1 MGIKYD
7 AINYEMPWRPNYEMN
22 AAISWMGGAA
32 LAVGVSAFTSLPSM
46 PFYTMA
52 IVSLGMAFTQFP
64 TAFKLKKL
72 QDSLNGKPLQFIT
85 LEDLKKVIAKHP
97 NEMWLGSGFEWE
109 NRHTQ
114 RIFEILRRDTS
125 DVKNSLNNKKK
136 HEEDIGQKWIHGI
149 EPNEVQLYQ
158 PLKHTQ
164 GHTLIV
170 GTTGSGKTRLFDTF
184 ISQAILRDEAV
195 FIIDPKGDKEMAD
208 NALRACK
215 SMGQPQRFT
224 YFHPAFADKSV
235 RFDMLRNFT
244 RPTEVATRVAALIP
258 SETGSDVFKAF
269 SWQALNNIV
278 QGLLLIDSRP
288 SLTKFRRYIES
299 NASPLVSGAIQA
311 HAIKMFDNYDEMVNP
326 YLEKIKKKTQHEL
339 ALKMME
345 FYYNEVQPIHPHS
358 DLEGLLSMYQH
369 DSTHFSKMIANL
381 LPVLNM
387 LTSGVLGELLSPT
400 VENPDDMRPIINC
413 RKAINDKKVVYMG
426 LDSLSDST
434 VGSAIGSLLLS
445 DLTSVAGDIYN
456 YGGNNKPINIFVDEA
471 SEVLNES
478 FIQLLNKGRGS
489 NIRLFVATQTLAD
502 FESRLGS
509 KPQALRV
516 LGNINNTIT
525 LRIIDNDTQE
535 YITQNLPLT
544 RIKYVMRSQDQGSH
558 ADNPLN
564 HSGSQGERLVEE
576 EAPLF
581 QPQILGMLPNLE
593 FIAKISGGKI
603 IKGRLPILV
612 DEK

>member
-7 AINYEMPWRPNYEMN
+7 AISYEMPWRPNYELN
-22 AAISWMGGAA
+22 AALSWISATGLSLGVNA
-32 LAVGVSAFTSLPSM
+32 LTSLPSM

-52 IVSLGMAFTQFP
+52 IVSLGMGMTQLP
-64 TAFKLKKL
+64 RALKLKKL
-72 QDSLNGKPLQFIT
+72 QDSLNGKPLQFIS
-85 LEDLKKVIAKHP
+85 LEEVKKVINKRP
-97 NEMWLGSGFEWE
+97 NEMWLGTGFEWE
-109 NRHTQ
+109 SRHAQ
-114 RIFEILRRDTS
+114 RVFEILRRDSS
-125 DVKNSLNNKKK
+125 DVKGSLTNKKK
-136 HEEDIGQKWIHGI
+136 NEEDIGQRWIHGV
-149 EPNEVQLYQ
+149 EPNEVDIYQ
-158 PLKHTQ
+158 PLKHIQ

-184 ISQAILRDEAV
+184 ISQAILRNEAV

-208 NALRACK
+208 NALRACE
-215 SMGQPQRFT
+215 SMGQPGRFV

-244 RPTEVATRVAALIP
+244 RPTEIATRVAALIP
-258 SETGSDVFKAF
+258 SETGNDAFKAF
-269 SWQALNNIV
+269 AWQALNNIV

-288 SLTKFRRYIES
+288 SLTKFRRFIES
-299 NASPLVSGAIQA
+299 NAAPLVSGAIESYARKQL
-311 HAIKMFDNYDEMVNP
+311 DNYDEQVNP
-326 YLEKIKKKTQHEL
+326 YLEKMRKSTQYEL
-339 ALKMME
+339 TSKMID
-345 FYYNEVQPIHPHS
+345 FYTNEVQPIYPNS
-358 DLEGLLSMYQH
+358 DLEGLVSMYQH
-369 DSTHFSKMIANL
+369 DATHFSKMISNL

-387 LTSGVLGELLSPT
+387 LTSGVMGELLSPT
-400 VENPDDMRPIINC
+400 VDNADDMRPILDN

-489 NIRLFVATQTLAD
+489 NIRLFVATQTIAD

-509 KPQALRV
+509 KSQALRV

-535 YITQNLPLT
+535 YITKNLPMT
-544 RIKYVMRSQDQGSH
+544 RIKYVMRSQDQSSH

-564 HSGSQGERLVEE
+564 HSGSQGERLIEE

-581 QPQILGMLPNLE
+581 PPQLLGMLPNLE

-612 DEK
+612 DAK

>member
-7 AINYEMPWRPNYEMN
+7 AISYEMPWRPNYELN
-22 AAISWMGGAA
+22 AAISWIGATGLA
-32 LAVGVSAFTSLPSM
+32 LGVNAFTSLPSM

-52 IVSLGMAFTQFP
+52 IVSLGMGLTQLP
-64 TAFKLKKL
+64 AALKLKKL
-72 QDSLNGKPLQFIT
+72 QNSLNGKPLQFIS
-85 LEDLKKVIAKHP
+85 LEAVKKVISKHP
-97 NEMWLGSGFEWE
+97 NQMWLGTGFEWE
-109 NRHTQ
+109 SRHAQ
-114 RIFEILRRDTS
+114 RVFEILRRDTS
-125 DVKNSLNNKKK
+125 DVKGSLNNKKK
-136 HEEDIGQKWIHGI
+136 NEEDIGQRWIHGV
-149 EPNEVQLYQ
+149 EPNEINIYQ
-158 PLKHTQ
+158 PLKHIQ

-184 ISQAILRDEAV
+184 ITQAILRDEAV

-208 NALRACK
+208 NALRACQ
-215 SMGQPQRFT
+215 SMGHPERFI

-244 RPTEVATRVAALIP
+244 RPTEIATRVAALIP
-258 SETGSDVFKAF
+258 SETGNDAFKAF
-269 SWQALNNIV
+269 AWQALNNIV

-299 NASPLVSGAIQA
+299 NASPLVSGAIESYSRKQ
-311 HAIKMFDNYDEMVNP
+311 FDNYDEMVSP
-326 YLEKIKKKTQHEL
+326 YIEKLRKNTQFEL
-339 ALKMME
+339 TAKMIE
-345 FYYNEVQPIHPHS
+345 FYFNQVQPIHPNS

-369 DSTHFSKMIANL
+369 DATHFSKMISNL

-387 LTSGVLGELLSPT
+387 LTSGVMGELLSPT
-400 VENPDDMRPIINC
+400 VDNADDMRPILDN

-426 LDSLSDST
+426 LDSLSDAT

-456 YGGNNKPINIFVDEA
+456 YGGNNKPINVFVDEA

-489 NIRLFVATQTLAD
+489 NIRLFVATQTIAD

-509 KPQALRV
+509 KPQAMRV

-535 YITQNLPLT
+535 YITKNLPMT
-544 RIKYVMRSQDQGSH
+544 RIKYVMRSQDQSSH

-564 HSGSQGERLVEE
+564 HSGSQGERLIEE

-581 QPQILGMLPNLE
+581 PPQLLGMLPNLE

-612 DEK
+612 EDK